1 MARNRKKNRTFRVS
15 RGGRRL
21 AETRNRFGEKRK
33 TIFDNAKFANILPSN
48 LFIPTF
54 KSVKFD
60 VFKTV
65 VNHLYFNHLSV
76 FFRENL
82 I

>member
-1 MARNRKKNRTFRVS
+1 MARNGKKKSHVPCEQRRKKA
-15 RGGRRL
+15 RRN
-21 AETRNRFGEKRK
+21 EKQVWGEKK
-33 TIFDNAKFANILPSN
+33 NIFDNTKFANILPSN

-65 VNHLYFNHLSV
+65 VNHLYLNHLSV